1 MDQEKILEIT
11 AIERQA
17 RGLEENMQIV
27 ESQIIELENFKRGLE
42 EIKSSKEKEILSSIG
57 GRVYIKSEIVD
68 IKKIYVEVGAG
79 VLVKKSPNATLE
91 IVSSQILRLQEV
103 RLQIAAH
110 LDAYHRRLE
119 EFLID
124 MKGKEV

>member
-1 MDQEKILEIT
+1 MDQERILEIT
-11 AIERQA
+11 AIERQT
-17 RGLEENMQIV
+17 RELEENMQIV

-68 IKKIYVEVGAG
+68 IEKIYVEVGAG
-79 VLVKKSPNATLE
+79 VIVKKSPNATLE
-91 IVSSQILRLQEV
+91 IVNSQILRLKEV
-103 RLQIAAH
+103 RSQIASY
-110 LDAYHRRLE
+110 LDAHQRRLE

-124 MKGKEV
+124 MREKEI